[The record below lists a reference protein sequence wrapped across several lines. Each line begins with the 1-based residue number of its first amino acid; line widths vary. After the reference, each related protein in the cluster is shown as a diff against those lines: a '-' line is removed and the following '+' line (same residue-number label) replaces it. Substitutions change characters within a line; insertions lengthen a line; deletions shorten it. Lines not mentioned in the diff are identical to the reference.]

1 MVLQTTFSTLPL
13 VPVYS
18 QHISGIQLERR
29 MQKCSLKSPVRDS
42 ADLQFQND
50 SMGCLNC
57 DLLAHRES
65 IVQKCL
71 FAANYLEKTM

>member
-13 VPVYS
+13 VLIYS
-18 QHISGIQLERR
+18 QHTSGSQLETRV
-29 MQKCSLKSPVRDS
+29 QKCSLKYPVRDS

-50 SMGCLNC
+50 CMGCLYC

-71 FAANYLEKTM
+71 FAMNHLEKIM

>member
-1 MVLQTTFSTLPL
+1 MVLQATFSTLPL

-18 QHISGIQLERR
+18 QHTSGSQLETR
-29 MQKCSLKSPVRDS
+29 MQKCSLKSPLRDS

-50 SMGCLNC
+50 CMGCLDC
-57 DLLAHRES
+57 DLLAHREN

-71 FAANYLEKTM
+71 FAANHLEKIM